1 MHRLA
6 GIHCARSSLTGQIH
20 ETREQHVEQRE
31 SRIKQD
37 LMDLATLQDCFEDQ
51 ALFTNFTGLIS
62 IVNEVTASE
71 ESQVNCNAAEQIGA
85 DDMEFKISRIKRSE
99 KVKTMTS
106 LPNAVKIG
114 DEEVLMDPLT
124 LFSRL
129 VVLVIKENDIASYFF
144 TSFHHT
150 QPRFSKME

>member
-1 MHRLA
+1 
-6 GIHCARSSLTGQIH
+6 
-20 ETREQHVEQRE
+20 
-31 SRIKQD
+31 
-37 LMDLATLQDCFEDQ
+37 MDLATLQDCFGDH
-51 ALFTNFTGLIS
+51 APFTNFTGLIS

-71 ESQVNCNAAEQIGA
+71 ESQVNCDAAEQIGA

-114 DEEVLMDPLT
+114 DEKVLIDPMT

-129 VVLVIKENDIASYFF
+129 VVLVIKEKVTRTFNRECKSD
-144 TSFHHT
+144 
-150 QPRFSKME
+150 